1 MGAGFNRINDLTI
14 IQATQVCTFV
24 KAIEKFTVLCL
35 NVFKIVSRKNL

>member
-14 IQATQVCTFV
+14 IQATQVCTFL
-24 KAIEKFTVLCL
+24 KEIEKFTVSCL